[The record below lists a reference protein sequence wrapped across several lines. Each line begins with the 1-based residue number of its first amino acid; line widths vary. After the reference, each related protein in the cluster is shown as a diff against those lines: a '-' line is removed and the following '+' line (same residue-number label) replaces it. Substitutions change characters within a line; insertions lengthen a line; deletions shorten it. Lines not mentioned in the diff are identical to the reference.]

1 MSLEEYRWDVWNC
14 VRCSNCKFVQSWNL
28 KSKRFSK
35 ICPSNT
41 RYLFD
46 AYSSQG
52 KMDIA
57 RAIIDG
63 ELDYKDSSKLLD
75 IIYKCTLCGACDS
88 MCKNFNDLDPLLIFE
103 ELRAKLIEDSQG
115 PLPEHKAIFDS
126 VKNYDNVWM
135 QPRSGRDQWAKG
147 LNLKD
152 LSKEKADVL
161 YFVGCTYAFNPQLQK
176 ISKDTAVILKKAGV
190 DLGILGKSEVCCGS
204 PIVRIGGRELF
215 SKIAK
220 ANIEMFNKLGVSKVI
235 TSCAGCYS
243 TFKVDYPKEGEMKFE
258 ILHVVEYLDQLIKE
272 GKLEFTRKLPLK
284 VTWHDP
290 CHLGRR
296 SEPYIPWNGKRGK
309 YGRYEP
315 PKELRRGGKG
325 VYEPPRNILK
335 SIPGIKLLEM
345 ERIRE
350 YSWCCGS
357 GGGVKSAYPDFALW
371 SAQER
376 IEEAKATG
384 AEALITSCPWCESN
398 FMDALKEDNKKMKV
412 YSLVEL
418 ASQAL

>member
-1 MSLEEYRWDVWNC
+1 
-14 VRCSNCKFVQSWNL
+14 
-28 KSKRFSK
+28 
-35 ICPSNT
+35 
-41 RYLFD
+41 
-46 AYSSQG
+46 
-52 KMDIA
+52 MDIA
-57 RAIIDG
+57 RAIMDR
-63 ELDYKDSSKLLD
+63 ELDYKDSSRLKE
-75 IIYKCTLCGACDS
+75 IIYKCTLCGACDI

-103 ELRAKLIEDSQG
+103 ELRSKFIEDGQG
-115 PLPEHKAIFDS
+115 PLPEHKVIFDS

-135 QPRSGRDQWAKG
+135 QPRSVRDRWVKG
-147 LNLKD
+147 LDLKD
-152 LSKEKADVL
+152 LNKEKADVL
-161 YFVGCTYAFNPQLQK
+161 YFAGCTYAYNPELQRVAK
-176 ISKDTAVILKKAGV
+176 NTATVLRKAGI
-190 DLGILGKSEVCCGS
+190 DLGYLGKHEVCCGS
-204 PIVRIGGRELF
+204 PIARIGDKKLF
-215 SKIAK
+215 GKIAS
-220 ANIEMFNKLGVSKVI
+220 ANIENFNQLEVSKVI

-243 TFKVDYPKEGEMKFE
+243 SFKVDYPQEGEMKFE
-258 ILHVVEYLDQLIKE
+258 VLHAVEYMDQLIKE
-272 GKLEFTRKLPLK
+272 GKLKFTKELPLK

-296 SEPYIPWNGKRGK
+296 GEPFIPWEGRRGK

-325 VYEPPRNILK
+325 VYQSPRDILK
-335 SIPGIKLLEM
+335 TIPGVALVEM

-384 AEALITSCPWCESN
+384 AEALVTSCPWCESN
-398 FMDALKEDNKKMKV
+398 FKDAIKESKAKLKL

-418 ASQAL
+418 ISMVL